1 MAILVNKQRVSG
13 IVGCHEIPHRTTAR
27 IAPKYMLGF

>member
-13 IVGCHEIPHRTTAR
+13 IVHNTDLR
-27 IAPKYMLGF
+27 